1 MRGVTDFQSPSVPS
15 ASGRPL
21 RVLALCL
28 GNICRSPVA
37 EALLRRELEAAG
49 VAAVVD
55 SAGTGDWHVGRGADP
70 RSREVA
76 ARHGL
81 HLNGQGRQLSMADF
95 YEQDV
100 ILAMD
105 TSNLADARRLSPP
118 DGEARLTLMREFDP
132 LSPGADVPDPYYG
145 GARGFEDMFVMLE
158 RSARTFAAAARA
170 ATTGGRGGA
179 GGDSDSTD

>member
-1 MRGVTDFQSPSVPS
+1 MTDT
-15 ASGRPL
+15 GKPL

-49 VAAVVD
+49 VAAVVS
-55 SAGTGDWHVGRGADP
+55 SAGTGDWHVGRPADP

-81 HLNGQGRQLSMADF
+81 SLDGRARQLSAADF

-118 DGEARLTLMREFDP
+118 NAEARVQLMRDFDP
-132 LSPGADVPDPYYG
+132 LAPGADVPDPYYG
-145 GARGFEDMFVMLE
+145 GQDGFEEMYRLLE
-158 RSARTFAAAARA
+158 RSARHFAVSV
-170 ATTGGRGGA
+170 TGQSVGN
-179 GGDSDSTD
+179 S

>member
-1 MRGVTDFQSPSVPS
+1 MTDP
-15 ASGRPL
+15 GRPL

-37 EALLRRELEAAG
+37 EALLRRELAAAG
-49 VAAVVD
+49 VTAVVD
-55 SAGTGDWHVGRGADP
+55 SAGTGDWHVGRAADP

-81 HLNGQGRQLSMADF
+81 SLNGRARQLSAADF

-105 TSNLADARRLSPP
+105 AANLADARRLAPP
-118 DGEARLTLMREFDP
+118 DAHTRLQLMRDFDP
-132 LSPGADVPDPYYG
+132 LAPGADVPDPYYG
-145 GARGFEDMFVMLE
+145 GAQGFEEMYDMLE
-158 RSARTFAAAARA
+158 RSARTFAARA
-170 ATTGGRGGA
+170 AGQSVGK
-179 GGDSDSTD
+179 S

>member
-1 MRGVTDFQSPSVPS
+1 MTDVK
-15 ASGRPL
+15 PL

-28 GNICRSPVA
+28 GNICRSPLA

-49 VAAVVD
+49 VRAVVD
-55 SAGTGDWHVGRGADP
+55 SAGTGAWHVGEPADP

-81 HLNGQGRQLSMADF
+81 NLGGRARQLDAADY

-105 TSNLADARRLSPP
+105 ASNLHDARRLSPP
-118 DGEARLTLMREFDP
+118 NAEARLTLMRAFDP
-132 LSPGADVPDPYYG
+132 LAPGADVPDPYYG
-145 GARGFEDMFVMLE
+145 GADGFEAMYEMLE
-158 RSARTFAAAARA
+158 RSAREFARRAAAGEL
-170 ATTGGRGGA
+170 GG
-179 GGDSDSTD
+179 